1 MNSCSS
7 SRPAPLRLGRFSVF
21 SNAIQRVKVLLVL
34 LAGIG
39 QKRFCSPSV

>member
-7 SRPAPLRLGRFSVF
+7 SRPAPLRQGRFGVF
-21 SNAIQRVKVLLVL
+21 SNAIQCMKVLLVL